1 MSNQSP
7 TASGKDQLPRTD
19 SGTDEKGSAP
29 DQSEARGR
37 RSGTQAAQERPEPVW
52 SRTTPGSAEG
62 ERDPDEQSR

>member
-19 SGTDEKGSAP
+19 SVSDEKSSASE
-29 DQSEARGR
+29 QSEARR
-37 RSGTQAAQERPEPVW
+37 RSPGTQAAQERPEPVW
-52 SRTTPGSAEG
+52 SHTTPGSAEG